1 METAGRLRTPAF
13 FGLAGSRRLPTADR
27 SNGGIRPGSLGW
39 GGLAYLADVYILP
52 EARGQGLGKELVA
65 TMIDR
70 GSGAGFRW
78 MLHTA
83 DAHRLYEPFGFR
95 PADATFLERSRPG

>member
-1 METAGRLRTPAF
+1 MVGFARAVSDGV
-13 FGLAGSRRLPTADR
+13 
-27 SNGGIRPGSLGW
+27 
-39 GGLAYLADVYILP
+39 GLAYLADVYILP